1 MANPT
6 SAHWRSLLFVPAD
19 NTKLLEKAHQRGA
32 DAVILDLEDA
42 VPVAGKPQ
50 SRAQVAGW
58 IDTLAASGASV
69 LVRVNSGWLDLIAD
83 LDAIIRPGLAAIVLP
98 QVKDV
103 VQPAALDGIVS
114 ALEDQRGLP
123 VGGIGLVALIESP
136 ATLSHLHSIAALPRT
151 IGLALGSEDFSLTLR
166 AEPALP
172 ALTLPCQMIAHAA
185 AEKGL
190 MAIGLP
196 DSLANFRDLD
206 RYGIAA
212 AHARAMGMTG
222 ALCIHPAQIA
232 IINQAFAPTETQ
244 QNWAKRILEA
254 WAQAEA
260 AGSGVAALDG
270 QMIDR
275 PVVERARAIRNR
287 YND

>member
-1 MANPT
+1 MTNPLP
-6 SAHWRSLLFVPAD
+6 APWRSLLFVPAD
-19 NTKLLEKAHQRGA
+19 NAKVLEKAHLRGA

-50 SRAQVAGW
+50 ARAQVAGW
-58 IDTLAASGASV
+58 IDTLAATGTPV
-69 LVRVNSGWLDLIAD
+69 LVRVNSGWLDLIDD
-83 LDAIIRPGLAAIVLP
+83 LDAIIRPGLSAIVLP

-103 VQPAALDGIVS
+103 VQPTALDGIVS
-114 ALEDQRGLP
+114 ALEEKRGLP
-123 VGGIGLVALIESP
+123 VGRIGLVALVESP
-136 ATLSHLHSIAALPRT
+136 AALSQLQPLAALPRM

-166 AEPALP
+166 TEPAPP

-185 AEKGL
+185 AARGL

-206 RYGIAA
+206 RYGSAA
-212 AHARAMGMTG
+212 AQARGMGMTG
-222 ALCIHPAQIA
+222 ALCIHPTQIA
-232 IINQAFAPTETQ
+232 IVNQAFAPSKAEQ
-244 QNWAKRILEA
+244 DWAQRILEA

-275 PVVERARAIRNR
+275 PVVERARAIRSR
-287 YND
+287 YSN